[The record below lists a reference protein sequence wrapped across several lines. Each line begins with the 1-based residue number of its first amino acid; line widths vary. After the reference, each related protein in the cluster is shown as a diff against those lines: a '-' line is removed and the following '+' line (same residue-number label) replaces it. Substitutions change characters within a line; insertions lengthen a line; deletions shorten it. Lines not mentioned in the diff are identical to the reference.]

1 MESAAAAVAVLLST
15 AGAAV
20 VSLTASAAGES
31 SMSTASAAGEFS
43 MSTASAAGVSPMA
56 SDSSSF
62 AHSFLLQAVVVAL
75 ALLVDLDMMNED
87 ARGTSFLGL
96 GRASDSLK
104 LGIILGTYH

>member
-15 AGAAV
+15 VGAAV
-20 VSLTASAAGES
+20 VSLTASAAGEL
-31 SMSTASAAGEFS
+31 S

-62 AHSFLLQAVVVAL
+62 AHSFLLPAVVVAL
-75 ALLVDLDMMNED
+75 APLVDLDMMNED

>member
-20 VSLTASAAGES
+20 VSLTASAAGEL
-31 SMSTASAAGEFS
+31 S